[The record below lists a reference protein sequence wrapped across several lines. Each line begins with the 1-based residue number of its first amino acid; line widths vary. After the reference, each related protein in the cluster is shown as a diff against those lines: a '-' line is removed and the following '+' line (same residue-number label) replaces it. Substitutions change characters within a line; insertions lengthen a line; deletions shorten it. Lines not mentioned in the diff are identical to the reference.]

1 MFRFFSFLGDRARY
15 PLKLRPEGLVNRF
28 YRCRGI
34 KDGENAFDQHEC
46 VFQLYVT
53 SLTPFGKTLDVF
65 RSKC

>member
-53 SLTPFGKTLDVF
+53 SLLI
-65 RSKC
+65 